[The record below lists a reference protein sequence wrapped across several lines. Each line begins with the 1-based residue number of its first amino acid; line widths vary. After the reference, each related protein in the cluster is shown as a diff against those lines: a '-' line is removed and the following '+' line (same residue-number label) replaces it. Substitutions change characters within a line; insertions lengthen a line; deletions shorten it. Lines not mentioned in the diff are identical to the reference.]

1 MGYNELDRKRVY
13 YQAHKH
19 LLPPETVRNYE
30 DAFLVEYTHNSTAI
44 EGNTLS
50 LIETKLL
57 LEDKLSV
64 GGKELREIYEII
76 DHAKM
81 FRG

>member
-1 MGYNELDRKRVY
+1 MDYDILNRKREY

-19 LLPPETVRNYE
+19 LLPPDAVLNY
-30 DAFLVEYTHNSTAI
+30 DAAFLVEYTHNSTAI

-64 GGKELREIYEII
+64 GGER
-76 DHAKM
+76 AP
-81 FRG
+81 